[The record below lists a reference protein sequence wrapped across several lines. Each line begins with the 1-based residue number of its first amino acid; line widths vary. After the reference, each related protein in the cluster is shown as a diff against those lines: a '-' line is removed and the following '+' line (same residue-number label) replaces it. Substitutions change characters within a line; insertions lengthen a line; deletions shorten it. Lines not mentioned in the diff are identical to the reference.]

1 MFSNSTGKTPDDI
14 LRDEMLQERA
24 AVLGRA
30 GRSVMATLEELQGI
44 EAAIEAALASF
55 NALCTGPEATRGET
69 LAGQRQ
75 QQLTEI
81 NGVIRRYNQTRELA
95 KLRFYYLIVTR
106 EALGLRRHQKV
117 EEMYRIPPGKKYLQQ
132 G

>member
-1 MFSNSTGKTPDDI
+1 MLTTATGKNPDDI
-14 LRDEMLQERA
+14 LRDEILQERA

-30 GRSVMATLEELQGI
+30 GRSVMSTLEQLQGI
-44 EAAIEAALASF
+44 EKGIDAALASF
-55 NALCTGPEATRGET
+55 NRLWGGPEAACGEN
-69 LAGQRQ
+69 LSRQRQ
-75 QQLTEI
+75 QKLKEI
-81 NGVIRRYNQTRELA
+81 NGEIRRYNQTRELA

>member
-1 MFSNSTGKTPDDI
+1 MFNSGPGKTPDDI
-14 LRDEMLQERA
+14 LRDEILQERA

-30 GRSVMATLEELQGI
+30 GQSVMAALEQLQGI
-44 EAAIEAALASF
+44 EEGLEAALAAF
-55 NALCTGPEATRGET
+55 HRLCEGPEAACG
-69 LAGQRQ
+69 AGQRHR
-75 QQLTEI
+75 LLREI
-81 NGVIRRYNQTRELA
+81 NDEIRRYNQTRELA

-117 EEMYRIPPGKKYLQQ
+117 EEMYRIPPSRKYLQQ